1 MTVKSS
7 AQASHWR
14 ILIGTGLLTCSL
26 TLTACFDNDNKSSK
40 SLTPEPEP
48 AVEVVM
54 LTGLID
60 RIFQQD
66 ANAEPESLDNI
77 EIQDNADAQSFTY
90 LLQ

>member
-1 MTVKSS
+1 MTVQSS

-14 ILIGTGLLTCSL
+14 KLIGTGLLTCSL
-26 TLTACFDNDNKSSK
+26 ILTACFDDGNKSSK
-40 SLTPEPEP
+40 SLTPDPEP
-48 AVEVVM
+48 TAEVVM

-66 ANAEPESLDNI
+66 ANAAPESLDNI
-77 EIQDNADAQSFTY
+77 EIQDNADTQSFTY